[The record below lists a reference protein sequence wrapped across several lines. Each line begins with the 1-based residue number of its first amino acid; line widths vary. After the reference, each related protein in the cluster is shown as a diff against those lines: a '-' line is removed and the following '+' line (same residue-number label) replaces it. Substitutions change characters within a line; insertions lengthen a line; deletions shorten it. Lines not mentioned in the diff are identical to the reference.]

1 MMNQRSLALL
11 VLLPLSHAAVFAGG
25 TDQRQIAWNDLSAI
39 LAKNVRIV
47 MPDGTRIEGKAV
59 ALESDALAVQV
70 TKTTNVNDYPKGRL
84 LVPRATLQAFDIHRP
99 TFYWRVIGVFVGAV
113 GGAVAGVGIS
123 ATHFGRTSSG
133 GPVAATA
140 AAVVVPVAGYYLGKR
155 ADQRVTTYVL
165 TK

>member
-1 MMNQRSLALL
+1 MNKRLLAAFFLL
-11 VLLPLSHAAVFAGG
+11 LLCSAPIFAGSA
-25 TDQRQIAWNDLSAI
+25 DQRQIAWSDLPMVFDQNI
-39 LAKNVRIV
+39 RIV

>member
-1 MMNQRSLALL
+1 MNKRLLAAFSLLL
-11 VLLPLSHAAVFAGG
+11 LCSAPIFAGSA
-25 TDQRQIAWNDLSAI
+25 DQRQIAWSDLPMVFDQNI
-39 LAKNVRIV
+39 RIV

-123 ATHFGRTSSG
+123 ATNFGRTSSG